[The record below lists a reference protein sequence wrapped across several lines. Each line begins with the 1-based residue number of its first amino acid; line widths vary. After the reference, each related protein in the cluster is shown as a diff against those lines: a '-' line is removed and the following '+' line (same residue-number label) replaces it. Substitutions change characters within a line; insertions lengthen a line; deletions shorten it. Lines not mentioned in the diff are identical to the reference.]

1 MRALAQA
8 LPIAPHN
15 LDALHWLMTEVHD
28 RIAYAP
34 NLAADAPVD
43 AETALQ
49 SGEGTSRDH
58 AHAFIA
64 AARVLKIPARYISGY
79 VLADSAMQRI
89 ADAKQNAGDVEE
101 EEALA
106 LQSGEGMQQVLGAS
120 HAAQSQSQ
128 SQGMP
133 QPAHGAQ
140 SQAAGLTQQPA
151 GHAWA
156 EAYVEGRLGRVRSV
170 HESLPGRALRAHR
183 GRPRLSR
190 RAAGDGPARRPSV
203 SRSASCRRPKPSDLA
218 HVFAE
223 SARPGCRVASSA
235 TRRGRP
241 NPNRPMSI
249 HVALHHTTR
258 YRYDRLVNLG
268 PQVVRLRP
276 APHCRTP
283 ILAYSMTVGPRST
296 SSTGSRIRSRTI
308 SRGSCFRSAPST
320 SRSRSI
326 SSPRCRCTTRS
337 TSSSKPARSNTRSAM
352 TTR

>member
-1 MRALAQA
+1 MRLAIRHISRYQFDDQATHALQRLRLRPQSGPGQTVRAWQVTIDGVEPTLSYADGLGNRIDLVRHDRGAKAEIVVIAAGVVETQDRAGILGNPEGYAPPWIFERETALTKAGDTVRALAQA
-8 LPIAPHN
+8 LPIEPHS

-34 NLAADAPVD
+34 NLAAEAPVD

-89 ADAKQNAGDVEE
+89 ADAKQNTGDSEEE

-128 SQGMP
+128 GMP

-140 SQAAGLTQQPA
+140 PQAAGLMQQPA

-156 EAYVEGRLGRVRSV
+156 EAYVEGLGWVGFDPFMNRCPDERYVRIAVGLDYRDAQPVTGLGATAVGVEISV
-170 HESLPGRALRAHR
+170 VQTPE
-183 GRPRLSR
+183 
-190 RAAGDGPARRPSV
+190 
-203 SRSASCRRPKPSDLA
+203 
-218 HVFAE
+218 
-223 SARPGCRVASSA
+223 
-235 TRRGRP
+235 
-241 NPNRPMSI
+241 
-249 HVALHHTTR
+249 
-258 YRYDRLVNLG
+258 LV
-268 PQVVRLRP
+268 
-276 APHCRTP
+276 
-283 ILAYSMTVGPRST
+283 
-296 SSTGSRIRSRTI
+296 
-308 SRGSCFRSAPST
+308 
-320 SRSRSI
+320 
-326 SSPRCRCTTRS
+326 
-337 TSSSKPARSNTRSAM
+337 
-352 TTR
+352 